1 MTPRPRNATDAI
13 SLPSNKT
20 EISVP
25 EGLGYAKNSSRRG
38 EPHRLVQAN
47 ARVAQLR
54 EPLILFFRNSGRKT
68 ATHFFWNCSL
78 SFEVNGDPALDPF
91 DAVAQDLDH
100 QQIDDRHPDIGLDVE
115 GLGVGEL
122 RIAHQVVD
130 GDDGDD
136 RGGLYHQYE

>member
-20 EISVP
+20 EISVA

-38 EPHRLVQAN
+38 EPHRLVQAD

-68 ATHFFWNCSL
+68 ATWNCLGAL

-91 DAVAQDLDH
+91 DAVAQDFDH

-115 GLGVGEL
+115 G
-122 RIAHQVVD
+122 
-130 GDDGDD
+130 
-136 RGGLYHQYE
+136 